1 MLEKFITNHI
11 IHHLSH
17 TPTPQQ
23 LQLIQHLSYF
33 LTDHQERRCFVLN
46 GYAGTG
52 KTTVVSALVKTMQAL
67 NQHCVLLAPTG
78 RAAKVIS
85 KYASQR
91 AFTIHKYIY
100 RQNKGNDINTL
111 SFNLGYNAL
120 QNTFIMY
127 RVGTA
132 FIRPQL
138 CNLSTV
144 IYAVYQLK
152 FAAIT
157 VQ

>member
-33 LTDHQERRCFVLN
+33 LTNHQERRCFVLN

-100 RQNKGNDINTL
+100 IDRTKETI
-111 SFNLGYNAL
+111 SIPYHSILGTTHYKIHSSLWTRLA
-120 QNTFIMY
+120 
-127 RVGTA
+127 
-132 FIRPQL
+132 
-138 CNLSTV
+138 
-144 IYAVYQLK
+144 
-152 FAAIT
+152 
-157 VQ
+157 